1 MSVYVC
7 TYVSKQE
14 LRLLVDASQTLSSC
28 ARVSDTKGGR
38 VVLKGS
44 IQDEGELNG
53 RASQEV

>member
-1 MSVYVC
+1 MSV
-7 TYVSKQE
+7 YVSKQE